1 MEVVLHINHHYV
13 QAEYI
18 PPTRAKDATHR
29 SPYNN
34 ELYKV
39 TGDKIESWLGAY
51 GWVKLADSIYQEA
64 LDDIAPLTGNPRNR
78 YNGSS
83 IDDFEVKYYE
93 SIETKNLYKFDDMD
107 NEVLFSKYG
116 KWINSTFE
124 VEELCDT
131 TLFKRL
137 NLNK

>member
-1 MEVVLHINHHYV
+1 MEDYSKEIINDL
-13 QAEYI
+13 I
-18 PPTRAKDATHR
+18 
-29 SPYNN
+29 
-34 ELYKV
+34 
-39 TGDKIESWLGAY
+39 
-51 GWVKLADSIYQEA
+51 
-64 LDDIAPLTGNPRNR
+64 PLTGNPRNR

-107 NEVLFSKYG
+107 NEVLFSKFG

-124 VEELCDT
+124 VEELYDT

-137 NLNK
+137 K